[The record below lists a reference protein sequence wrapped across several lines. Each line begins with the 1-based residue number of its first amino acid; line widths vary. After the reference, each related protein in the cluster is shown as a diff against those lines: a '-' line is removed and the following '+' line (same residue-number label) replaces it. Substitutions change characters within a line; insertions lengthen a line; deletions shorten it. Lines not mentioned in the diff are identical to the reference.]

1 MSTTDTTEP
10 AFAAYVTS
18 RYRSAFDTAQTRDEA
33 VSLSHRLALDE
44 LVDVSEADTCPDID
58 TEEIRRALSQG
69 DHTDLRELVEH
80 YENNGVFD
88 DLQITYGTLERA

>member
-10 AFAAYVTS
+10 AFAAFVTS
-18 RYRSAFDTAQTRDEA
+18 PYREVFDTAQTRDEA

-44 LVDVSEADTCPDID
+44 LADVSEADAGTDID
-58 TEEIRRALSQG
+58 TEEIRRALAQG
-69 DHTDLRELVEH
+69 DPADLRELVEH
-80 YENNGVFD
+80 HESNGVFG